1 MGKKRKGR
9 RRSQPEGWGARPQQV
24 EAWLDRAEAHLM
36 NQAYERVVR
45 TTHLILRN
53 VPEGSKPYAEAN
65 YLLGAALGMLQ
76 DFEGSREALS
86 RTLEADPHHASAWY
100 NRALS
105 NRLLLRTGEALRDVE
120 RAVELEN
127 RPEDREIYEEERA
140 FLRHIVEKQLAM
152 RGPDYT
158 VDQLIEEQHTF
169 WRGVRLMAAEAW
181 EEAEAA
187 FRRVIAIGDV
197 PHQPW
202 GNLGACLIMQERYDE
217 AEEALRK
224 ALEIYPDYA
233 PARRNLM
240 MLPDIRRTG
249 PPDGMRIEE
258 PWRGRELDQSI
269 EFFEKRES

>member
-9 RRSQPEGWGARPQQV
+9 RQARPEGWAARPQQV
-24 EAWLDRAEAHLM
+24 EAWLDRAEGHM
-36 NQAYERVVR
+36 MHQA
-45 TTHLILRN
+45 
-53 VPEGSKPYAEAN
+53 
-65 YLLGAALGMLQ
+65 
-76 DFEGSREALS
+76 
-86 RTLEADPHHASAWY
+86 Y

-105 NRLLLRTGEALRDVE
+105 HRLLLRTGEALRDVE
-120 RAVELEN
+120 RAIELED
-127 RPEDREIYEEERA
+127 RPKNREIYEQERA
-140 FLRHIVEKQLAM
+140 FLRHIVEEQLAT

-158 VDQLIEEQHTF
+158 VDQLMEEQRTF
-169 WRGVRLMAAEAW
+169 WRGVRLMAAGAW
-181 EEAEAA
+181 EEAESA

-240 MLPDIRRTG
+240 MLPAIRKTG
-249 PPDGMRIEE
+249 PPASMRIEE
-258 PWRGRELDQSI
+258 PWQERKLEQSVQ
-269 EFFEKRES
+269 FFEQEES